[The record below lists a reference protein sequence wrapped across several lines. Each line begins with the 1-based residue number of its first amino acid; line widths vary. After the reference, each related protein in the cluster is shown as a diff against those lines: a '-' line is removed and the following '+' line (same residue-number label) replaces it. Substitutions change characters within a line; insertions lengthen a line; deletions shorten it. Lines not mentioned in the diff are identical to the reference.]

1 MVKRY
6 LQDNPSCDCGAQA
19 ETPSHYLLSCP
30 KFTNERTIMLNN
42 LPNTTL
48 PINVDILLCGH
59 PELKENENQQLF
71 EAVINFIVSTNRF
84 K

>member
-1 MVKRY
+1 METSNLNDHMVKRY

-19 ETPSHYLLSCP
+19 ETPLLSCP
-30 KFTNERTIMLNN
+30 KFTKECTIMLNN

-59 PELKENENQQLF
+59 PELKEYENQQLF
-71 EAVINFIVSTNRF
+71 EAVINLL
-84 K
+84 

>member
-1 MVKRY
+1 M
-6 LQDNPSCDCGAQA
+6 LISDLP

-30 KFTNERTIMLNN
+30 KFTKERTIMLNN

-48 PINVDILLCGH
+48 PIKVDILLCGH
-59 PELKENENQQLF
+59 PELKEYENQQLL